1 MDSLVQFYFEQ
12 GLSSSTHRTYTT
24 GINRFNKFCLVHDIK
39 DPFPLSQ
46 TLLCYFV
53 SYLANQDLSTGTI
66 KVYLS
71 ALRHKQVSLGHPDP
85 QHSSMPKLKLVTN
98 GVTRAK
104 AKQPSSST
112 GPSRLPITPT
122 ILHQIKQVWSKDNA
136 NPDIIML
143 WAACTTAFFGFF
155 RMGELTVP
163 SPAAFDPS
171 THITIRDIAIDKRDN
186 PSLIQIHLKVSKTDQ
201 ERKGVSIFIGK
212 TGDDICPVAALTAY
226 LATQDRGDGP
236 LFQFKDRTPLTK
248 DRFIHHVR
256 AALSSAGYNP
266 SLYAGHS
273 FRIGAATTAAERGI
287 EDSTIKA
294 LGRWKSDTFQTY
306 IRIPRDKL
314 AAIAPILSRPTS
326 QPQ

>member
-1 MDSLVQFYFEQ
+1 
-12 GLSSSTHRTYTT
+12 
-24 GINRFNKFCLVHDIK
+24 
-39 DPFPLSQ
+39 
-46 TLLCYFV
+46 
-53 SYLANQDLSTGTI
+53 
-66 KVYLS
+66 
-71 ALRHKQVSLGHPDP
+71 
-85 QHSSMPKLKLVTN
+85 
-98 GVTRAK
+98 
-104 AKQPSSST
+104 
-112 GPSRLPITPT
+112 
-122 ILHQIKQVWSKDNA
+122 
-136 NPDIIML
+136 
-143 WAACTTAFFGFF
+143 
-155 RMGELTVP
+155 MGELTVL
-163 SPAAFDPS
+163 SPTAFHPS
-171 THITIRDIAIDKRDN
+171 THITIRDIVIDKRDN

-294 LGRWKSDTFQTY
+294 LGRWKSEAYQTY
-306 IRIPRDKL
+306 IRIPPR
-314 AAIAPILSRPTS
+314 
-326 QPQ
+326 